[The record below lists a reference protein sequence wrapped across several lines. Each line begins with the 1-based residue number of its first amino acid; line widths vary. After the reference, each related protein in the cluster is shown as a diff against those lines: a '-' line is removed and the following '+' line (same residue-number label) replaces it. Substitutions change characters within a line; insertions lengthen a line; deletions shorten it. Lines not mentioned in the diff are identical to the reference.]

1 MELLFFDPEFRTGN
15 GFVLIAKRIK
25 NSLFENQ
32 MLLNEEET
40 KEAETIEIEE
50 TSFTDT
56 THFLSHGCP
65 N

>member
-1 MELLFFDPEFRTGN
+1 M
-15 GFVLIAKRIK
+15 LIAKKIK
-25 NSLFENQ
+25 KCLFENQ

-40 KEAETIEIEE
+40 EETETTEFEE

-56 THFLSHGCP
+56 TPFLSQDCP

>member
-1 MELLFFDPEFRTGN
+1 
-15 GFVLIAKRIK
+15 
-25 NSLFENQ
+25 

-40 KEAETIEIEE
+40 EETETTEIEE

-56 THFLSHGCP
+56 TPFLSQGCM